1 MQDKFNLEKQLIDFK
16 NEREQMIIYLNQ
28 KYQESVV
35 YYVEIQRLIEYIN
48 DEIEKYQILQQNYV
62 VIVFQFEEKSENLL
76 KIQNELINYKYKF
89 QDLEIKYGEMDQRLN
104 VSEIVDILIYNLKFE
119 EIKRFQEREKEFLDS
134 IKEKEVKVQIF
145 YQQNLEYEEF
155 YVK

>member
-1 MQDKFNLEKQLIDFK
+1 
-16 NEREQMIIYLNQ
+16 MIIYLNQ

-48 DEIEKYQILQQNYV
+48 DETEKYQILQLNYV

-145 YQQNLEYEEF
+145 Y
-155 YVK
+155 

>member
-48 DEIEKYQILQQNYV
+48 DEMEKYQILQQNYV

-145 YQQNLEYEEF
+145 Y
-155 YVK
+155 

>member
-1 MQDKFNLEKQLIDFK
+1 
-16 NEREQMIIYLNQ
+16 MIIYLNQ

-48 DEIEKYQILQQNYV
+48 DETEKYQILQQNYV

>member
-28 KYQESVV
+28 KYYESVV

-48 DEIEKYQILQQNYV
+48 DETEKYQILQQNYV

-145 YQQNLEYEEF
+145 Y
-155 YVK
+155 

>member
-48 DEIEKYQILQQNYV
+48 DETEKYQILQQNYV

-104 VSEIVDILIYNLKFE
+104 VSEIVDILIYNLKFK

-145 YQQNLEYEEF
+145 Y
-155 YVK
+155 

>member
-28 KYQESVV
+28 KYKESVV

-48 DEIEKYQILQQNYV
+48 DETEKYQILQQNYV

-145 YQQNLEYEEF
+145 Y
-155 YVK
+155 

>member
-48 DEIEKYQILQQNYV
+48 DETEKYQILQQNYV

-104 VSEIVDILIYNLKFE
+104 VSEIVDILIYNLKVE

>member
-28 KYQESVV
+28 KYYESVV

-48 DEIEKYQILQQNYV
+48 DETEKYQILQQNYV

-134 IKEKEVKVQIF
+134 IKEKDVKVQIF
-145 YQQNLEYEEF
+145 Y
-155 YVK
+155 

>member
-48 DEIEKYQILQQNYV
+48 DETEKYQILQQNYV

-145 YQQNLEYEEF
+145 Y
-155 YVK
+155 

>member
-48 DEIEKYQILQQNYV
+48 DETEKYQILQLNYV

-145 YQQNLEYEEF
+145 Y
-155 YVK
+155 

>member
-145 YQQNLEYEEF
+145 Y
-155 YVK
+155 

>member
-48 DEIEKYQILQQNYV
+48 DETEKYQILQQNYV

-119 EIKRFQEREKEFLDS
+119 EIKRFQEKEKEFLDS

-145 YQQNLEYEEF
+145 Y
-155 YVK
+155 

>member
-1 MQDKFNLEKQLIDFK
+1 
-16 NEREQMIIYLNQ
+16 MIIYLNQ
-28 KYQESVV
+28 KYYESVV

-48 DEIEKYQILQQNYV
+48 DETEKYQILQQNYV

-104 VSEIVDILIYNLKFE
+104 VLEIVDILIYNLKFE

>member
-48 DEIEKYQILQQNYV
+48 DETEKYQILQQNYV

>member
-16 NEREQMIIYLNQ
+16 NECEQMIIYLNQ

-48 DEIEKYQILQQNYV
+48 DETEKYQILQQNYV

-145 YQQNLEYEEF
+145 Y
-155 YVK
+155 

>member
-1 MQDKFNLEKQLIDFK
+1 
-16 NEREQMIIYLNQ
+16 MIIYLNQ

-48 DEIEKYQILQQNYV
+48 DETEKYQILQQNYV

-145 YQQNLEYEEF
+145 Y
-155 YVK
+155 

>member
-48 DEIEKYQILQQNYV
+48 DESEKYQILQQNYV

-145 YQQNLEYEEF
+145 Y
-155 YVK
+155 

>member
-1 MQDKFNLEKQLIDFK
+1 MDFK

-48 DEIEKYQILQQNYV
+48 DETEKYQILQQNYV

-145 YQQNLEYEEF
+145 Y
-155 YVK
+155 

>member
-1 MQDKFNLEKQLIDFK
+1 
-16 NEREQMIIYLNQ
+16 MIIYLNQ
-28 KYQESVV
+28 KYYESVV

-48 DEIEKYQILQQNYV
+48 DETEKYQILQQNYV

>member
-1 MQDKFNLEKQLIDFK
+1 
-16 NEREQMIIYLNQ
+16 MIIYLNQ

-48 DEIEKYQILQQNYV
+48 DETEKYQILQQNYV

-76 KIQNELINYKYKF
+76 RIQNELINYKYKF

-145 YQQNLEYEEF
+145 Y
-155 YVK
+155 

>member
-1 MQDKFNLEKQLIDFK
+1 
-16 NEREQMIIYLNQ
+16 MIIYLNQ

-48 DEIEKYQILQQNYV
+48 DETEKYQILQQNYV

-134 IKEKEVKVQIF
+134 IKEKDVKVQIF
-145 YQQNLEYEEF
+145 Y
-155 YVK
+155 

>member
-48 DEIEKYQILQQNYV
+48 DETEKYQILQQNYV

-134 IKEKEVKVQIF
+134 IKEKDVKVQIF
-145 YQQNLEYEEF
+145 Y
-155 YVK
+155 

>member
-48 DEIEKYQILQQNYV
+48 DETEKYQILQQNYV

-134 IKEKEVKVQIF
+134 IKEKEIKVQIF

>member
-48 DEIEKYQILQQNYV
+48 DETEKYQILQQNYV

-76 KIQNELINYKYKF
+76 KIQNGLINYKYKF

-145 YQQNLEYEEF
+145 Y
-155 YVK
+155 

>member
-1 MQDKFNLEKQLIDFK
+1 MQEKFNLEKQLIDFK

-48 DEIEKYQILQQNYV
+48 DETEKYQILQQNYV

-145 YQQNLEYEEF
+145 Y
-155 YVK
+155 

>member
-48 DEIEKYQILQQNYV
+48 DETEKYQILQQNYV

-119 EIKRFQEREKEFLDS
+119 EIKRFYEREKEFLDS

-145 YQQNLEYEEF
+145 Y
-155 YVK
+155 

>member
-48 DEIEKYQILQQNYV
+48 DETEKYQILQLNYV

>member
-48 DEIEKYQILQQNYV
+48 DETEKYQILQQNYA

-145 YQQNLEYEEF
+145 Y
-155 YVK
+155 

>member
-1 MQDKFNLEKQLIDFK
+1 MQEKFNLEKQLIDFK

-48 DEIEKYQILQQNYV
+48 DETEKYQILQQNYV

-134 IKEKEVKVQIF
+134 IKEKDVKVQIF
-145 YQQNLEYEEF
+145 Y
-155 YVK
+155 

>member
-48 DEIEKYQILQQNYV
+48 DETEKYQILQQNYV

-104 VSEIVDILIYNLKFE
+104 VSEIVDILIYYLKFE

-145 YQQNLEYEEF
+145 Y
-155 YVK
+155 

>member
-48 DEIEKYQILQQNYV
+48 DETEKYQILQQNYV

-104 VSEIVDILIYNLKFE
+104 VSEIVDILIYNLKVE

-134 IKEKEVKVQIF
+134 IKEKDVKVQIF
-145 YQQNLEYEEF
+145 Y
-155 YVK
+155 

>member
-1 MQDKFNLEKQLIDFK
+1 
-16 NEREQMIIYLNQ
+16 MIIYLNQ

-48 DEIEKYQILQQNYV
+48 DETEKYQILQQNYV

-104 VSEIVDILIYNLKFE
+104 VFEIVDILIYNLKFE

-145 YQQNLEYEEF
+145 Y
-155 YVK
+155 

>member
-48 DEIEKYQILQQNYV
+48 DETEKYQILQQNYV

-134 IKEKEVKVQIF
+134 VKEKEVKVQIF
-145 YQQNLEYEEF
+145 Y
-155 YVK
+155 